1 MARRNGRPPSVNSR
15 WFYRELTMPDK
26 LILACAG
33 DGNISDGFR
42 NVLDTY
48 QILWN
53 CGYRPEMDLHDFL
66 GMDKESI
73 ETPAVGV
80 PRAN

>member
-1 MARRNGRPPSVNSR
+1 
-15 WFYRELTMPDK
+15 MPDK
-26 LILACAG
+26 LIMACAG

-42 NVLDTY
+42 NVLDAY

-66 GMDKESI
+66 GVDKESL
-73 ETPAVGV
+73 EKPLVGDSE
-80 PRAN
+80 AN

>member
-1 MARRNGRPPSVNSR
+1 MKRIGRPPSINSR

-42 NVLDTY
+42 NVLDAY

-53 CGYRPEMDLHDFL
+53 CGYRPTVDLHDFL
-66 GMDKESI
+66 GVDKDEI
-73 ETPAVGV
+73 EQGPVGDSG
-80 PRAN
+80 AN

>member
-1 MARRNGRPPSVNSR
+1 MKRNGRPPSINSR

-42 NVLDTY
+42 NVLAAY

-53 CGYRPEMDLHDFL
+53 CGYLPTVDLHDFL
-66 GMDKESI
+66 GVDKDEI
-73 ETPAVGV
+73 EQGLVGDSG
-80 PRAN
+80 AN

>member
-1 MARRNGRPPSVNSR
+1 MKRNGRPPSINSR

-26 LILACAG
+26 LILACTG

-42 NVLDTY
+42 NVLAAY

-53 CGYRPEMDLHDFL
+53 CGYRPTVDLHDFL
-66 GMDKESI
+66 GVDKDEI
-73 ETPAVGV
+73 EQGLVGDSG
-80 PRAN
+80 AN

>member
-1 MARRNGRPPSVNSR
+1 MNRGGRPPSINSR

-33 DGNISDGFR
+33 DGNISIGFR
-42 NVLDTY
+42 NILDAY

-53 CGYRPEMDLHDFL
+53 HGYRPTMDLKDFL
-66 GMDKESI
+66 DELKNKQKD
-73 ETPAVGV
+73 AVLEQ
-80 PRAN
+80 AEA

>member
-1 MARRNGRPPSVNSR
+1 
-15 WFYRELTMPDK
+15 MPDK

-42 NVLDTY
+42 NALDAY

-66 GMDKESI
+66 GVDKESL
-73 ETPAVGV
+73 EKPLVGDSE
-80 PRAN
+80 AN

>member
-1 MARRNGRPPSVNSR
+1 MKRNGRPPSINSR

-42 NVLDTY
+42 NVLAAY

-53 CGYRPEMDLHDFL
+53 CGYRPTVDLHDFL
-66 GMDKESI
+66 GVDKDEI
-73 ETPAVGV
+73 EQGLVGDSG
-80 PRAN
+80 AN

>member
-1 MARRNGRPPSVNSR
+1 
-15 WFYRELTMPDK
+15 MPDK

-42 NVLDTY
+42 NALNAY

-53 CGYRPEMDLHDFL
+53 CGYRPEMDLYDFL
-66 GMDKESI
+66 GVDKESL
-73 ETPAVGV
+73 EKSLASCSS
-80 PRAN
+80 AN

>member
-1 MARRNGRPPSVNSR
+1 MAGRNGRPPSINSR

-42 NVLDTY
+42 NVLDAY
-48 QILWN
+48 QILWT
-53 CGYRPEMDLHDFL
+53 CGYRPEMDLTEWLTHHRDDQNKPNQDDP
-66 GMDKESI
+66 GD
-73 ETPAVGV
+73 
-80 PRAN
+80 N

>member
-1 MARRNGRPPSVNSR
+1 MAGRNGRPPSINSR

-33 DGNISDGFR
+33 NGNISDGFR
-42 NVLDTY
+42 NVLDAY

-66 GMDKESI
+66 GVDMDSI
-73 ETPAVGV
+73 EKPLVGGSK
-80 PRAN
+80 AN

>member
-1 MARRNGRPPSVNSR
+1 MAKRNGRPPSINSR

-42 NVLDTY
+42 NALDAY

-66 GMDKESI
+66 GVDKESL
-73 ETPAVGV
+73 EKPLVSGFK
-80 PRAN
+80 AN